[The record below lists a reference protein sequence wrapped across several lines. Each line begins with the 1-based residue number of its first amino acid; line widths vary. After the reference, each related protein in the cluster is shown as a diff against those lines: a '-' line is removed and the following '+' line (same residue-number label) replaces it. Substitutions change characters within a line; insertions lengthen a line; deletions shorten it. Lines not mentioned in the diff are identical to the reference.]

1 MRVHAQAPKIMLNKW
16 ESEKQFE
23 IDSDIEIEMEISQRS
38 EMLITVRL
46 GIFAF
51 KRDKQVYKFNL

>member
-23 IDSDIEIEMEISQRS
+23 IDSDIEMEISQRS
-38 EMLITVRL
+38 EMLITVRF

>member
-16 ESEKQFE
+16 ESETQ
-23 IDSDIEIEMEISQRS
+23 IEIEIEIEISQRS

-51 KRDKQVYKFNL
+51 KR

>member
-16 ESEKQFE
+16 ESETQ
-23 IDSDIEIEMEISQRS
+23 IEIEIEIEISQRS

-51 KRDKQVYKFNL
+51 KRDKHVYKFNL

>member
-16 ESEKQFE
+16 ESAKQFE
-23 IDSDIEIEMEISQRS
+23 IDSDIEMEISQRS

>member
-23 IDSDIEIEMEISQRS
+23 IDSDIEMKISQRS

-46 GIFAF
+46 EIFAF

>member
-23 IDSDIEIEMEISQRS
+23 IDSDIEMEISQRS